1 MVNNILP
8 VGRLPKTF
16 SEPGGHDG
24 RYHNHYVLPLRRVP
38 EGSRPPRRPAS
49 PSVHCRGDERSP
61 LLAAAFFGGNVE
73 ASRSFLDEYGYIEKA
88 ISKSR
93 FNRRL
98 HAIDS
103 SLWLQLFDLLAE
115 VFKQNN
121 PDQSYVVDSLP
132 VAVCD
137 NIRIR
142 RSKLYPLQEHG
153 AAFRGYI
160 ASKRR
165 YFYGLRVHL
174 VSTASGEPVE
184 FTLAA
189 ASEADIRLFKELKLE
204 LPEGAIICADKGY
217 TDYHYED
224 LLEDVGLH
232 LKARRCPCCRN
243 IRFKLPPIGELR
255 PCAGWAR
262 DARFERGTIPP
273 GPSSANL
280 ETDRPHEVAV
290 LHLESQIVQRRAV
303 DPDPWKLEAVIRIQP
318 GVHGIAACQPELA
331 AASQDSGIIV
341 SQWVG
346 DRVTLALAYP

>member
-1 MVNNILP
+1 MDDTIITTYYLCDEFLKA
-8 VGRLPKTF
+8 VGHHDDQQVRLSTA
-16 SEPGGHDG
+16 E
-24 RYHNHYVLPLRRVP
+24 VM
-38 EGSRPPRRPAS
+38 
-49 PSVHCRGDERSP
+49 SVA

-121 PDQSYVVDSLP
+121 PHQSYVVDSLP

-137 NIRIR
+137 NIRIG

-153 AAFRGYI
+153 ETFRGYI

-165 YFYGLRVHL
+165 YFYGLRLHL

-189 ASEADIRLFKELKLE
+189 ASEADISLFKEMALE

-224 LLEDVGLH
+224 LLEDAGLH
-232 LKARRCPCCRN
+232 LKAQRKKNSKRPMPAWEEFLGKP
-243 IRFKLPPIGELR
+243 IRQYIETVFSKLSAMFAGRIHAVTPRGFELKIV
-255 PCAGWAR
+255 C
-262 DARFERGTIPP
+262 F
-273 GPSSANL
+273 
-280 ETDRPHEVAV
+280 V
-290 LHLESQIVQRRAV
+290 LAFS
-303 DPDPWKLEAVIRIQP
+303 IQ
-318 GVHGIAACQPELA
+318 CL
-331 AASQDSGIIV
+331 
-341 SQWVG
+341 
-346 DRVTLALAYP
+346 

>member
-1 MVNNILP
+1 MDDAIITTYYLCDEFLKAIGHHDDPQV
-8 VGRLPKTF
+8 RLSTA
-16 SEPGGHDG
+16 E
-24 RYHNHYVLPLRRVP
+24 VM
-38 EGSRPPRRPAS
+38 
-49 PSVHCRGDERSP
+49 SVA
-61 LLAAAFFGGNVE
+61 LVAATFFGGNVE
-73 ASRSFLDEYGYIEKA
+73 ASRSFLDEYGYIQKA

-103 SLWLQLFDLLAE
+103 SLWQQLFDLLAE

-121 PDQSYVVDSLP
+121 SDQSYVVDSLP

-153 AAFRGYI
+153 EAFRGYI

-189 ASEADIRLFKELKLE
+189 ASEADISLFKELKLE

-232 LKARRCPCCRN
+232 LKA
-243 IRFKLPPIGELR
+243 
-255 PCAGWAR
+255 
-262 DARFERGTIPP
+262 
-273 GPSSANL
+273 
-280 ETDRPHEVAV
+280 
-290 LHLESQIVQRRAV
+290 QRRKRSKREMPAWVEFLSKPIRQYIETVFSKLSAMLAGKIHAV
-303 DPDPWKLEAVIRIQP
+303 TPRGFELKIVCFLLAFSIQ
-318 GVHGIAACQPELA
+318 CL
-331 AASQDSGIIV
+331 
-341 SQWVG
+341 
-346 DRVTLALAYP
+346 

>member
-1 MVNNILP
+1 MDDTIITTYYLCDEFLKA
-8 VGRLPKTF
+8 VGHHDDQQVRLSTA
-16 SEPGGHDG
+16 E
-24 RYHNHYVLPLRRVP
+24 VM
-38 EGSRPPRRPAS
+38 
-49 PSVHCRGDERSP
+49 SVA

-103 SLWLQLFDLLAE
+103 SLWQQLFDLLAE

-121 PDQSYVVDSLP
+121 LDQSYVVDSLP

-153 AAFRGYI
+153 EAFRGYI

-189 ASEADIRLFKELKLE
+189 ASETDIGLFKELKLE

-224 LLEDVGLH
+224 LLEDVGLD
-232 LKARRCPCCRN
+232 LKAQRKKNSKRAMPAWEEFLGKP
-243 IRFKLPPIGELR
+243 IRQYIETVFSKLSAMFAGRIHAVTPRGFELK
-255 PCAGWAR
+255 
-262 DARFERGTIPP
+262 
-273 GPSSANL
+273 
-280 ETDRPHEVAV
+280 
-290 LHLESQIVQRRAV
+290 IVCFLLAFS
-303 DPDPWKLEAVIRIQP
+303 IQ
-318 GVHGIAACQPELA
+318 CL
-331 AASQDSGIIV
+331 
-341 SQWVG
+341 
-346 DRVTLALAYP
+346 